1 MPLTPQQK
9 LIGITLSLGV
19 TLAVAGAQGG
29 WSAASAARLGLG
41 ATALGGLSLLLW
53 RARASASAAIARAP
67 ARLRVV
73 QRVGLSQRSALALIE
88 VDGRAFVVIHGDGF
102 ARIRPAP
109 RRLLTGP
116 PRTDER
122 RQELT
127 Q

>member
-1 MPLTPQQK
+1 MPLTPRQK
-9 LIGITLSLGV
+9 LIGVTLSLGV
-19 TLAVAGAQGG
+19 TLAMAGTHAG
-29 WSAASAARLGLG
+29 WGAASAARLGLG

-53 RARASASAAIARAP
+53 RARAQASAAIVRAP

-88 VDGRAFVVIHGDGF
+88 VEGRAFIVIHGDGF

-116 PRTDER
+116 PRASER
-122 RQELT
+122 RQEPT